1 MDDDALIVGA
11 VCARGGSKGVPRKNL
26 RLLLGKPLMAHTI
39 ECARACSMLHRVVVS
54 TDDAEMAEVG
64 RRYGAEIPFMR
75 PTHLAQDYSS
85 KWDVFR
91 HLVSSLEE
99 IDGKRVDILV
109 DLDTGVPLRSSQDI
123 ADCVDLLLSGTSDV
137 VTTAYEAER
146 NPYFNMAEIGEDGF
160 AHIVISSKKH
170 IAYRQAAPQVYS
182 LSPAVFAIRRD
193 ALWNYDHW
201 SQSKLQ
207 LSIIPRERAIDI
219 DEEVDFEMVEFL
231 MKQKEIASE

>member
-1 MDDDALIVGA
+1 MDDISIIGA

-26 RLLLGKPLMAHTI
+26 RLLLGKSLMAHTI

-54 TDDAEMAEVG
+54 TDDAEIAEEG
-64 RRYGAEIPFMR
+64 RRCGAEIPFMR
-75 PTHLAQDYSS
+75 PAHLAQDISS

-109 DLDTGVPLRSSQDI
+109 DLDTGVPLRSPQDI
-123 ADCVDLLLSGTSDV
+123 ADCVDLLVSGTSDV

-146 NPYFNMAEIGEDGF
+146 NPYFNMAEIGEDGL

-170 IAYRQAAPQVYS
+170 IAYRQGAPQVYS